1 MWEAMDPI
9 LARILHSTSPVIAAG
24 RHQGCT
30 GLGHAK
36 VMTNTKRLIVIF
48 LIFVAALIAWTIL
61 GQVTSQR
68 TNSASSRFEGD
79 VESLW
84 GMPQAQSA
92 PALTFHW
99 TQERLSKREEDRNGK
114 TVTVSEWVKDHLE
127 KPVDLHRSEV
137 AVDLRLNQRLRG
149 LIWYPLYGVSFD
161 GTWVYRHQDD
171 KSGELRVKFP
181 FPARDALYDDFQFVV
196 DGKDLAQGL
205 KPVDGVIDMS
215 LPVAPDQTVTL
226 HVHYRSRGMRVWQY
240 VPQER
245 GVSSLHDFHLAMTC
259 DFAAIDFPAGSLS
272 PSSKT
277 PSAGGWTLRWDFTQV
292 LTGKAMG
299 LVMPERVQPGEL
311 AVALSHSAPVSLF
324 FFFLV
329 ILALSLLRG
338 LDIHPVNY
346 MAIAGAFF
354 SFQLLF
360 AYLVDHVSIGVGF
373 AIASVSSIL
382 MVTLYLRLVVGPRF
396 AFRESALAQLVY
408 QVGFAGAHF
417 LDGYTGLTVAVLAT
431 VTLFVLMML
440 TGRVKWSQA
449 LAWKPAPRSAE

>member
-1 MWEAMDPI
+1 
-9 LARILHSTSPVIAAG
+9 
-24 RHQGCT
+24 
-30 GLGHAK
+30 
-36 VMTNTKRLIVIF
+36 MTNTKRLIAIAVIF
-48 LIFVAALIAWTIL
+48 LVALIAWTIL
-61 GQVTSQR
+61 GQITSHR
-68 TNSASSRFEGD
+68 TNSSATRLQGD

-84 GMPQAQSA
+84 GMPQSQTASG
-92 PALTFHW
+92 LSFHW
-99 TQERLSKREEDRNGK
+99 IQERLVKRQEEQNGK
-114 TVTVSEWVKDHLE
+114 TVTVTEWVKDNFE
-127 KPVDLHRSEV
+127 KPVDLHSSNV

-149 LIWYPLYGVSFD
+149 LIWYPLYAVSFD
-161 GTWVYRHQDD
+161 GTWVYRHMDD
-171 KSGELRVKFP
+171 KTGELRVRFP

-196 DGKDLAQGL
+196 DGKDMAQGL
-205 KPVDGVIDMS
+205 KPVDGVVDMRV
-215 LPVAPDQTVTL
+215 PVAPDQAITL
-226 HVHYRSRGMRVWQY
+226 RVHYKSRGMRQWQY
-240 VPQER
+240 EPQER
-245 GVSSLHDFHLAMTC
+245 GVASLHDFHLTMSC
-259 DFAAIDFPAGSLS
+259 DFAAIDFPQGSLS
-272 PSSKT
+272 PSDKVHD
-277 PSAGGWTLRWDFTQV
+277 AKGWKLRWDFNQV

-329 ILALSLLRG
+329 ILALAMLRG

-360 AYLVDHVSIGVGF
+360 AYLVDHVSIGVAF
-373 AIASVSSIL
+373 AIASLASII
-382 MVTLYLRLVVGPRF
+382 MVTMYLRLVVGPRF
-396 AFRESALAQLVY
+396 AFREAAAAQLVY

-449 LAWKPAPRSAE
+449 LAWKASARSAT